1 MILNRLK
8 RFFKPKVS
16 YPLKSVYNGHHQ
28 VTYRGVACQKSP
40 FDYVIYQMII
50 NEVKP
55 DLIIEIGTNQ
65 GGSTLYLA
73 DLLQIYGEGIIHS
86 IDISD
91 NCPALV
97 KNHSRIKLFHKGWDD
112 YDFSL
117 AKDFNKVLVIE
128 DSSHHYQNTI
138 EAMQKFKE
146 LVSLN
151 SYLIVED
158 GIVNSM
164 GWSKSYGGGPVK
176 AVNEFLTSNN
186 NFKLDVYW
194 ENFFGKSATFNTK
207 GFLKKVS

>member
-1 MILNRLK
+1 MIINRLK
-8 RFFKPKVS
+8 RLFRPNVS
-16 YPLKSVYNGHHQ
+16 FPLKSVYKGHHQ
-28 VTYRGVACQKSP
+28 VTYRGVSCQKCP

-73 DLLQIYGEGIIHS
+73 DLLQIFGEGVIHS

-97 KNHSRIKLFHKGWDD
+97 KNHPRIKLFHKGWDD

-117 AKDFNKVLVIE
+117 AKKFNKVLVIE

-138 EAMQKFKE
+138 EAIQKFKE

-158 GIVNSM
+158 GIVDGM

-176 AVNEFLTSNN
+176 AINEFLESNK
-186 NFKLDVYW
+186 NFELDVYW
-194 ENFFGKSATFNTK
+194 ENFFGRSATFNTK
-207 GFLKKVS
+207 GFLKKVF